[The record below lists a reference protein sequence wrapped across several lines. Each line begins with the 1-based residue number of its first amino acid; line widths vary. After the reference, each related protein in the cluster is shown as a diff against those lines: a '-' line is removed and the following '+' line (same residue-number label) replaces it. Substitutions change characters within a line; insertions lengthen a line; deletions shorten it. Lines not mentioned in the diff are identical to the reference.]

1 MRILFL
7 PSDGYLSSN
16 VGHVILLIG
25 AIDLNPDID
34 RDGKIDLSDAVMG
47 LHALVGMNSYDV
59 NLRDIVFGMK
69 FISEWK

>member
-1 MRILFL
+1 
-7 PSDGYLSSN
+7 
-16 VGHVILLIG
+16 
-25 AIDLNPDID
+25 
-34 RDGKIDLSDAVMG
+34 MG

>member
-1 MRILFL
+1 MIEKKRNF
-7 PSDGYLSSN
+7 YLRFWDIK
-16 VGHVILLIG
+16 H
-25 AIDLNPDID
+25 ID